1 MSAGWP
7 SAVLFAVLGLAVGS
21 FLNVCIDRLPR
32 GGSLLRPAS
41 HCDKCGYR
49 LMPADMVPLF
59 SYIWLR
65 GRCRICGAAIPRRV
79 PVVEA
84 ITGLTFLFLWWHYGP
99 TVRLPL
105 SLLYS
110 ALLLVIFFVDL
121 EHRLVLGVVVYPAIV
136 LALALSPLWPGLGL
150 VRALEGGALG
160 AALIFLP
167 HLVYPK
173 GMGLGDVQL
182 AAFMGLV
189 TGFPNVVV
197 AFILASLSGGL
208 VAIFLLVARLRK
220 RKDAIPFCPFLATAI
235 WVTMLWGR
243 PLLDWY
249 LGLFQQ

>member
-65 GRCRICGAAIPRRV
+65 GRCRICGAAIPCRV
-79 PVVEA
+79 PVVEGV
-84 ITGLTFLFLWWHYGP
+84 TGLTFLFLWWHYGP
-99 TVRLPL
+99 NVQLPL

-110 ALLLVIFFVDL
+110 ALLLVIFFIDL
-121 EHRLVLGVVVYPAIV
+121 EHGLVLNVIVYPAIV

-150 VRALEGGALG
+150 VRALEGAALG
-160 AALIFLP
+160 FVLILLP
-167 HLVYPK
+167 YLVYRG
-173 GMGLGDVQL
+173 GMGAGDVKL

-189 TGFPNVVV
+189 AGFPQVVV
-197 AFILASLSGGL
+197 AFLLAVVGGGV
-208 VAIFLLVARLRK
+208 VAALLLITRLKGRK
-220 RKDAIPFCPFLATAI
+220 AAIPFAPFMAAAI

-249 LGLFQQ
+249 LGLFPR